1 MVLDVKS
8 LQEYPLNTGVP
19 QGSVLFSHTFPT
31 IHWNGNPDDV
41 ACNIGSCVDDTTL
54 YTKSDRASDLWQQL
68 ESAAEL
74 ESDQQDTLNLGKK
87 WLIDFSTGKT
97 DLFSFDLLGLSFS
110 PKFYWEFYFVSI
122 GKTASKKISVLIGS
136 TKFFSPEVAFITMKP
151 CIEYSAANTGR
162 PTVNYRQS
170 LAFNSPYLSCNDRCD
185 WWLFQEIF
193 LLLLLLFHI
202 NSFERSWTCFLGT
215 VKHSK

>member
-1 MVLDVKS
+1 MLIYIINSRISGWVLVLTSSFLSNRQLQVVLDGKS
-8 LQEYPLNTGVP
+8 LQKYPLNTGVP
-19 QGSVLFSHTFPT
+19 QGSILFSHTFPT

-87 WLIDFSTGKT
+87 WLIDFNTGKT

-136 TKFFSPEVAFITMKP
+136 TKFFSPEVAFYHHEALHRIQRCKYRP
-151 CIEYSAANTGR
+151 ANCQL
-162 PTVNYRQS
+162 P
-170 LAFNSPYLSCNDRCD
+170 P
-185 WWLFQEIF
+185 I
-193 LLLLLLFHI
+193 
-202 NSFERSWTCFLGT
+202 LGF
-215 VKHSK
+215 